1 MKENAD
7 TDQSKMSF
15 RNPDWILI
23 LGMELY
29 REWEFLN
36 VLPAGSAP
44 PPPPKDSR
52 VPLETTDLF
61 LFTVIAVLL
70 LNNNE

>member
-15 RNPDWILI
+15 RTPDWILI

-29 REWEFLN
+29 RE
-36 VLPAGSAP
+36 
-44 PPPPKDSR
+44 
-52 VPLETTDLF
+52 
-61 LFTVIAVLL
+61 
-70 LNNNE
+70 